1 MFTLKKANKTKPKH
15 LLVIRLSAMGDV
27 ALMAP
32 VLNALAQQHPQVSI
46 TLLTLEKWAPIF
58 AHIPGLKLHFAHP
71 KTTHRGLGGLWKL
84 SREIAAVRPSA
95 IADLHHVLRSK
106 IIRFFLKPLRLQTAV
121 IDKGR
126 AEKKALTAFSNK
138 NFRPLTHT
146 TARYAAV
153 FESLGYPLLL
163 AKEALLPR
171 PTKPKPTKPNPAIP
185 QPDRKEI
192 MTRET
197 MQQCLEVIKTT
208 GAHTLDLTG
217 GAPEMNPDF
226 RWFVEKASAAGV
238 KDFIV
243 RSNLTIIRANKK
255 YHDLPEFFAK
265 HGVHV
270 VSSLPHYT
278 QGKTDKQRG
287 DGVFNSSIEALKSL
301 NRVGY
306 GKPGSPLKLDL
317 VYNPSGAFLPGDQ
330 KAMEQDFK
338 KALWEDFGIEFHAL
352 FAITNLPIARFL
364 DYLVASG
371 NFEDY
376 MYALVDAYN
385 PAAVSGVMC
394 TNTLSVS
401 WDGYLYD
408 CDFNQMLGLKVA
420 SKAKHISEYQE
431 DLLAERDI
439 VISQHCYGCTAGAGS
454 SCQGTVA

>member
-1 MFTLKKANKTKPKH
+1 MATKSLKAIGH
-15 LLVIRLSAMGDV
+15 Q
-27 ALMAP
+27 
-32 VLNALAQQHPQVSI
+32 LAQTQKQLD
-46 TLLTLEKWAPIF
+46 LLQSGPFKEGELPLFKDKIAQTGQFPLRAKTLEILQINMGYMCNQVC
-58 AHIPGLKLHFAHP
+58 AHC
-71 KTTHRGLGGLWKL
+71 
-84 SREIAAVRPSA
+84 
-95 IADLHHVLRSK
+95 HVD
-106 IIRFFLKPLRLQTAV
+106 A
-121 IDKGR
+121 G
-126 AEKKALTAFSNK
+126 
-138 NFRPLTHT
+138 
-146 TARYAAV
+146 
-153 FESLGYPLLL
+153 
-163 AKEALLPR
+163 
-171 PTKPKPTKPNPAIP
+171 
-185 QPDRKEI
+185 PDRKEI
-192 MTRET
+192 MNRET
-197 MQQCLEVIKTT
+197 MQQCLGVIAQT

-226 RWFVEKASAAGV
+226 RWFVEAASAAGV

-270 VSSLPHYT
+270 VSSMPHYT

-287 DGVFNSSIEALKSL
+287 DGVFNASIEALKML
-301 NRVGY
+301 NKVGY
-306 GKPGSPLKLDL
+306 GMPGSDLKLDL
-317 VYNPSGAFLPGDQ
+317 VYNPSGAYLPGDQ
-330 KAMEQDFK
+330 AALEKDFK
-338 KALWEDFGIEFHAL
+338 KALDADFGIQFNAL
-352 FAITNLPIARFL
+352 FAITNLPISRFL

-385 PAAVSGVMC
+385 PAAVAGVMC

-420 SKAKHISEYQE
+420 SKARHIKDYDASLFEGRE
-431 DLLAERDI
+431 V